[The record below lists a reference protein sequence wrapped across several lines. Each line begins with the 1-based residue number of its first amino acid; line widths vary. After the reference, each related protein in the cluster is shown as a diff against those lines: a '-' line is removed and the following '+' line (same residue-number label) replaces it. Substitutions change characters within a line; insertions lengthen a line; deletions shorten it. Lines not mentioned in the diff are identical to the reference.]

1 MYILQLGAGPC
12 GPLMGQSHWKCV
24 CGTYLLIP
32 LLAVSEKDPS
42 AKEPELLEAI
52 SLLEEV

>member
-1 MYILQLGAGPC
+1 MYILQLGAGPG